1 MDALEENETKYKK
14 QVVVLPMRISKL
26 QKKKGEAS
34 NTEDLARKIVGHA

>member
-26 QKKKGEAS
+26 QKEKVRPRTLK
-34 NTEDLARKIVGHA
+34 T